1 MSRLV
6 QSRPPLLPFLQFK
19 VYTLWLNQ
27 VYDFKLQTA
36 FPSELLECSQ
46 GVAPA
51 QSPVRACAGLWSAAR
66 RSLARVSAE
75 AEVPAS
81 SVSLRAR
88 RLPSAFAVPTRVP
101 LRRTPGLPQDGGQY
115 QPHQRDPGELGQQGQ

>member
-1 MSRLV
+1 
-6 QSRPPLLPFLQFK
+6 
-19 VYTLWLNQ
+19 
-27 VYDFKLQTA
+27 
-36 FPSELLECSQ
+36 
-46 GVAPA
+46 
-51 QSPVRACAGLWSAAR
+51 
-66 RSLARVSAE
+66 VSAE

-115 QPHQRDPGELGQQGQ
+115 QPHQRDPDKPRSRYAVNNTGEHADDQDGDSR